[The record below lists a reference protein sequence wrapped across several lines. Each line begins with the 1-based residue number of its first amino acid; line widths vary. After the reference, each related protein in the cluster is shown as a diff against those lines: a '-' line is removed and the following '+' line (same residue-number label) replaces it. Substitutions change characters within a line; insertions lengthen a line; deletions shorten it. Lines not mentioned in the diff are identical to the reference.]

1 MSDLK
6 VISSVVNPLD
16 NKTLTLAEGSIERIV
31 IKRINEDGSPKV
43 TPITKGP
50 NKGKSIVATHKA
62 SMLLKNGEDEVWIN
76 FGTHEVKNLNYENK
90 YQIKEGE
97 VWVDLK
103 PGMII
108 RLPVNLREWKTE
120 SGEVRQSYEGKKTKI
135 IITDKSGARDVNTPA
150 PSSSSSTGSQSTSG
164 ASNGSGAKTTKVYG
178 EIVSLEGLEATVK
191 AEDGT
196 EVSVTLSQEQ
206 VSQIQKGGRMTGM
219 RSGEGKIVSG
229 FKAYGPKG
237 SSGGKGSSAGGKRD
251 NTGVETGH
259 AINGAL
265 ILRRRG
271 FNGPSAVEVSFV
283 VHDVTKQLKHDFAN
297 DESTRG
303 MSEYDIGAMVGHA
316 VLNATRDV
324 DFSSVN
330 SPEALQAALIAEAKA
345 TLINIVPQVS
355 VYIKGSNPGVAE
367 EKQKETP
374 KQDSKPE
381 PDLSSKNQGEA
392 QADDNGH
399 IDMSP
404 DDYDFDM
411 DIPF

>member
-1 MSDLK
+1 MSDVK

-43 TPITKGP
+43 TPINNGP

-90 YQIKEGE
+90 YQIKEGD

-120 SGEVRQSYEGKKTKI
+120 SGEVRKSYEGKKAKI
-135 IITDKSGARDVNTPA
+135 VITDKSGARDPQQGNQ
-150 PSSSSSTGSQSTSG
+150 SSNTGSQSNSG
-164 ASNGSGAKTTKVYG
+164 ASNSSGGKTTKVYG
-178 EIVSLEGLEATVK
+178 EIVSLDGLEAKVK
-191 AEDGT
+191 VEDGT
-196 EVSVTLSQEQ
+196 EVSVTLSQDQAGQ
-206 VSQIQKGGRMTGM
+206 VQQGGRIAGM
-219 RSGEGKIVSG
+219 RSADGKITSG

-237 SSGGKGSSAGGKRD
+237 SSSGKGTSSGGKRD

-271 FNGPSAVEVSFV
+271 FNGPSVVEVSFV

-297 DESTRG
+297 DESTKG
-303 MSEYDIGAMVGHA
+303 MSDYDIGAMVGHA
-316 VLNATRDV
+316 VLNATRDI

-330 SPEALQAALIAEAKA
+330 SPQALQDALIAEAKA

-355 VYIKGSNPGVAE
+355 VYIKGSNPGVVE
-367 EKQKETP
+367 DKQKATP

-381 PDLSSKNQGEA
+381 PDLSSKNQFES
-392 QADDNGH
+392 QPDDDGH
-399 IDMSP
+399 IDMSQEG
-404 DDYDFDM
+404 YDFDM